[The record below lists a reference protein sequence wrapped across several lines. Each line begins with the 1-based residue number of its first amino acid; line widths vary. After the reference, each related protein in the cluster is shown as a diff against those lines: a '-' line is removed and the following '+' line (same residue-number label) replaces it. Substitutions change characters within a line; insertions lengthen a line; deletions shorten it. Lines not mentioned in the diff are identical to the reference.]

1 MTTMQAATA
10 RRYGGPGVVTIET
23 LPRPEPQP
31 GALRIR
37 VTAAAVTAADARLR
51 ANDAP
56 RGFGLLMRLIT
67 GLIRPRNPVPGMEFA
82 GIVDSLGTGTTGFA
96 IGQRVF
102 GVTGLGGGAHA
113 GYLTIKAD
121 ARLFA
126 LPETLSDAEGAA
138 FFFGGLTAMD
148 FLIDKARLQPG
159 DRLLVNGATGSV
171 GTAALQIAH
180 HLGAQITA
188 VARSDNHAL
197 AHNLGA
203 DAVVDFRDGPLTGQY
218 DVILDV
224 VGSLPYATAAAL
236 LAPNGRLLP
245 VTATLAQQVSAAI
258 RPKRGTHRITAGI
271 IADAKPAMARL
282 IRLHQGGVYR
292 PVIGDTLPFADIAAA
307 HALAGSRHKRGNVV
321 VVMPDPVAA
330 QNASAGQS

>member
-82 GIVDSLGTGTTGFA
+82 GIVNSLGTGTTGFV

-113 GYLTIKAD
+113 GYLTINAD

-203 DAVVDFRDGPLTGQY
+203 DAVVDYRDGPLTGQY

-224 VGSLPYATAAAL
+224 VGSLPYARAEAL

-271 IADAKPAMARL
+271 IADAKPAMERL
-282 IRLHQGGVYR
+282 IRLHQSGVYR

-321 VVMPDPVAA
+321 VVMPDPIAA